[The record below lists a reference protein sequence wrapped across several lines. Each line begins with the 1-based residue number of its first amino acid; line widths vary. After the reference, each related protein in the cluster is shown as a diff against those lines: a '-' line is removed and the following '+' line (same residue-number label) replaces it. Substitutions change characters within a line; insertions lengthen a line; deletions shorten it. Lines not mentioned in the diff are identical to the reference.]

1 MNRHD
6 IQQSADKSNQ
16 KRYPVLLLGFNRPE
30 KTVERAREILR
41 CNPSL
46 LYISIDGPRNK
57 RDEQTREEIRVQLG
71 EFKSNHK
78 VEITYREKNLGL
90 QYHLP
95 RAVNEILQLHDG
107 IIVIEDDVKCSTVFY
122 TEVCDALN
130 CFGDDYMTVGGFSPI
145 SIFLPKLCNRWR
157 PTKYFSA
164 WGWGI
169 TRKSWQKYEPTIEL
183 NFEKE
188 NLLRSNLWSELND
201 YQKKTWLGRFSK
213 VSTGEKSTWD
223 FQMQYSSF
231 KNDLYHLNVFF
242 RICENVGFADIRGTN
257 TKSDRPTLLGKEFL
271 SEAKF
276 KHKRCPKPIQRV
288 MEVLDSIVIAGDRK
302 MLHLIA
308 NGRRKIKSQITST
321 I

>member
-1 MNRHD
+1 MNSLAV
-6 IQQSADKSNQ
+6 QQNTHESNQ
-16 KRYPVLLLGFNRPE
+16 KKYPVLLLGFNRPE
-30 KTVERAREILR
+30 KTLERAREILL
-41 CNPSL
+41 CNPST

-57 RDEQTREEIRVQLG
+57 RDEQAREEIRAQLG

-78 VEITYREKNLGL
+78 VEITYREMNLGL
-90 QYHLP
+90 QNHLP
-95 RAVNEILQLHDG
+95 RAVNEILQQNEG

-130 CFGDDYMTVGGFSPI
+130 RFGDDYMTVGGFSPI
-145 SIFLPKLCNRWR
+145 SIKLPKLYNRWR

-169 TRKSWQKYEPTIEL
+169 TRKSWQKYESTIEL
-183 NFEKE
+183 SFEKE
-188 NLLRSNLWSELND
+188 NLLRGNLWSELNKS
-201 YQKKTWLGRFSK
+201 QKNTWLGRFQK
-213 VSTGEKSTWD
+213 VSTGEISTWD

-231 KNDLYHLNVFF
+231 KYDLYHLNVFF

-276 KHKRCPKPIQRV
+276 KHKRCPKPLQRI

-302 MLHLIA
+302 TLHMLA
-308 NGRRKIKSQITST
+308 NGRRKIKSRITST